1 MLKVKSL
8 YDVDFNLWVEEQVV
22 ALKGGR
28 LEDLDL
34 PNLIEEVESLARKD
48 RKALRSYLEVLL
60 IYLLKWQFQPE
71 KRSKSWDTSIT
82 RARIEIEDIYMDS
95 PSLRNYLPTVTGKV
109 YDRAKLLA
117 AKETGLAKTA
127 FPAECPYELKQA
139 LDMDFLPE

>member
-34 PNLIEEVESLARKD
+34 PNLIEEVEALAREDK
-48 RKALRSYLEVLL
+48 KALRSYLEILL
-60 IYLLKWQFQPE
+60 MHFLKCQFQPE
-71 KRSKSWDTSIT
+71 KRSNSWDTSIT
-82 RARIEIEDIYMDS
+82 RAQIEIEDIYMDS
-95 PSLRNYLPTVTGKV
+95 PSLRNYLSTVTGKV
-109 YDRAKLLA
+109 YDRARLLA
-117 AKETGLAKTA
+117 AKETGLAKAT